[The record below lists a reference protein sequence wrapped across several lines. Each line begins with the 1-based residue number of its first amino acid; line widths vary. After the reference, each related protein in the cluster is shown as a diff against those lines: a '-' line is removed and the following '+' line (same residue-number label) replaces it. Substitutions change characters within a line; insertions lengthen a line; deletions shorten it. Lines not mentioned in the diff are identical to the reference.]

1 VHNPRHF
8 VPEKLAT
15 VQECREDYRCG
26 GWKKRSVW
34 WRAREIRSVP
44 RHAEFLR
51 WREWFHAADPIKRGN
66 RRTAR
71 PEVELRME
79 SFEIIAAGDP
89 CSVFDRWVDTLK
101 RAGIEA
107 TQIGI
112 AEYDRERGYNP
123 ITHPRGREV
132 YVLVPV
138 ERLEEALRILKAS
151 EQSNPG

>member
-1 VHNPRHF
+1 MIAVDAGPMQIQLGEGRVWRCAEAVAAVHNPRHF

-51 WREWFHAADPIKRGN
+51 WRAWFHAADPIKRGN

-89 CSVFDRWVDTLK
+89 AAYLTDGLIRS
-101 RAGIEA
+101 
-107 TQIGI
+107 
-112 AEYDRERGYNP
+112 RGLASKP
-123 ITHPRGREV
+123 H
-132 YVLVPV
+132 
-138 ERLEEALRILKAS
+138 RLA
-151 EQSNPG
+151 